1 LRRLQQLGLLS
12 PRLQAVHVTEIN
24 DEDLDLLVEHGVQL
38 IHCPESNLKLASGM
52 MPVQRLLDAGLN
64 VALGTDGAASNND
77 LDMLGEMRTAAM
89 LAKIVAGAPTA
100 LDAHSALHMATLA
113 GARAL
118 GLDEETGS
126 IEVGKAADLTAVNL
140 SGLAQQPLYHPVSQL
155 LYTCSAS
162 QVSDVWVAG
171 RCKLRDGQLTE
182 IDPQPILQQARS
194 LAELI
199 AKGDTHES

>member
-1 LRRLQQLGLLS
+1 
-12 PRLQAVHVTEIN
+12 
-24 DEDLDLLVEHGVQL
+24 
-38 IHCPESNLKLASGM
+38 
-52 MPVQRLLDAGLN
+52 
-64 VALGTDGAASNND
+64 
-77 LDMLGEMRTAAM
+77 
-89 LAKIVAGAPTA
+89 
-100 LDAHSALHMATLA
+100 MATLA